1 MVYTL
6 LIWKRRIEDILIY
19 PFIWWG
25 NILSRRKPLSDNY
38 EIFFFFP
45 FYHIGGA
52 EKVHTLI
59 SAAAGGRKAI
69 IFFTRKSGNDFF
81 LQDFVSTGHKII
93 DLSAYTDNKLKY
105 WNNLIYRGI
114 ISAYI
119 NQQDGKKMVF
129 NGQSNFGYKLSRWI
143 KPEIPQVELIHSFG
157 SFSYIRI
164 PFIEFYRETIMISKT
179 RILDHLNLYKNYGIP
194 VVYNDRITY
203 ILNGIPL
210 PEQVSDKSQNGK
222 ELRLLYAGRDTP
234 EKRVHIV
241 RAIGQACLK
250 AGLPVSVQFMG
261 DVSGALKGLAHSN
274 EIFYGN
280 ISDPERIHRIYENTD
295 ILLITSGEEG
305 FPMVV
310 MEAMARGCII
320 LATPV
325 GDLSV
330 HIMQG
335 INGFLFSQIS
345 DEQKIIREA
354 VEIINKLQ
362 SDPSLLMAISSANIK
377 YAREHFGLVSF
388 EKHYQKLFDKYLS

>member
-1 MVYTL
+1 
-6 LIWKRRIEDILIY
+6 
-19 PFIWWG
+19 
-25 NILSRRKPLSDNY
+25 
-38 EIFFFFP
+38 
-45 FYHIGGA
+45 
-52 EKVHTLI
+52 
-59 SAAAGGRKAI
+59 
-69 IFFTRKSGNDFF
+69 
-81 LQDFVSTGHKII
+81 
-93 DLSAYTDNKLKY
+93 
-105 WNNLIYRGI
+105 
-114 ISAYI
+114 
-119 NQQDGKKMVF
+119 
-129 NGQSNFGYKLSRWI
+129 
-143 KPEIPQVELIHSFG
+143 
-157 SFSYIRI
+157 
-164 PFIEFYRETIMISKT
+164 
-179 RILDHLNLYKNYGIP
+179 
-194 VVYNDRITY
+194 
-203 ILNGIPL
+203 
-210 PEQVSDKSQNGK
+210 
-222 ELRLLYAGRDTP
+222 LRLLYAGRDTP

-325 GDLSV
+325 GDLPV
-330 HIMQG
+330 HVTQG

-345 DEQKIIREA
+345 DEQKIISEA

-362 SDPSLLMAISSANIK
+362 SDPSLLIVISSANIK